1 MRPYHLPLKTNYLI
15 STAYCLTSMSDI
27 TKLEE
32 RLAWCEEYI
41 DQLNDALVN
50 VNKRVAELERQ
61 NKRLIDEVRALQ
73 NMSREPF
80 NPRDEKPPHY

>member
-1 MRPYHLPLKTNYLI
+1 MSN
-15 STAYCLTSMSDI
+15 LTQ
-27 TKLEE
+27 LEE

-41 DQLNDALVN
+41 DQLNEALVD
-50 VNKRVAELERQ
+50 VSKHVAELERQ
-61 NKRLIDEVRALQ
+61 NARLIDEVRALQ

>member
-1 MRPYHLPLKTNYLI
+1 
-15 STAYCLTSMSDI
+15 MSDI

-41 DQLNDALVN
+41 DQLNDALVD
-50 VNKRVAELERQ
+50 VNKRVVELERQ
-61 NKRLIDEVRALQ
+61 NARLIDEVRALQ